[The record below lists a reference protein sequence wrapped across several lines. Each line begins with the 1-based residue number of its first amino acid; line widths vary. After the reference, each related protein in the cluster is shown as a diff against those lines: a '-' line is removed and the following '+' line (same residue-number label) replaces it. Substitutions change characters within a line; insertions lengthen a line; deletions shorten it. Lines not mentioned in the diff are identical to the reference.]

1 MKDNVKVIHIS
12 TGHDGGAGIAARR
25 LNATLNNFGVNSIF
39 VSFSNNSYQP
49 SSNEIAIERNWAQKI
64 ASAVS
69 ARLQS
74 RLSKKFFFSVYSF
87 DVLSVRDIQKI
98 AGKSPTILHIHN
110 WFNMI
115 DQKKISEFL
124 KIGFPVVVTL
134 HDERFYTGGCHHA
147 FECKG
152 FVNDCSNCPQI
163 SSFYKYF
170 PSRNLNKSLDNFKH
184 YNKTLQII
192 APSMWIFNRAK
203 SSQLL
208 RSHEIHFIP
217 NTLGEFGQLKTK
229 RRFPN
234 LLNPKIIGIAN
245 VDLNSHLKGA
255 DIVKSLQERINS
267 NSLNYRLVFL
277 NSDKFKEKSQSDFW
291 EMIDVLLVPS
301 RADNSPNIIHEAKRM
316 GIPVIASMVGG
327 ITELL
332 DPKFDE
338 PIPVQNLDADSILR
352 LLKNWKTRNRVLNL
366 KKMQSNFE
374 AYIGNPI
381 QDHIS
386 LYVKLVSSQ
395 NS

>member
-87 DVLSVRDIQKI
+87 DALSVRKI
-98 AGKSPTILHIHN
+98 RKVVGKGPAILHIHN

-163 SSFYKYF
+163 SSFFKYF
-170 PSRNLNKSLDNFKH
+170 PSRNLNKSLDNFQH

>member
-1 MKDNVKVIHIS
+1 MIDSIKIIHIS

-25 LNATLNNFGVNSIF
+25 LNASLNKFGVASLF
-39 VSFSNNSYQP
+39 VSLGNNSFQP
-49 SSNEIAIERNWAQKI
+49 AHNEIAIERNWAQKI
-64 ASAVS
+64 ASAMS

-74 RLSKKFFFSVYSF
+74 RLSRKFFFSVHSF
-87 DVLSVRDIQKI
+87 DVLSVRKI
-98 AGKSPTILHIHN
+98 KKIVGKRPSILHFHN
-110 WFNMI
+110 WFNI
-115 DQKKISEFL
+115 VNQKKIHKLL
-124 KIGFPVVVTL
+124 KIGFPVVITL

-163 SSFYKYF
+163 SLFYKHF
-170 PSRNLNKSLDNFKH
+170 PARNLSKSLSDFQNH
-184 YNKTLQII
+184 DKTLQVV

-217 NTLGEFGQLKTK
+217 NTLGEFGQLSTR

-234 LLNPKIIGIAN
+234 LINPKIIGIAN
-245 VDLNSHLKGA
+245 VDLNSYLKGA
-255 DIVKSLQERINS
+255 DIVKSLQNRIDS
-267 NSLNYRLVFL
+267 EALDYKLVFL
-277 NSDKFKEKSQSDFW
+277 NSDNFKEKSQSVFW

-316 GIPVIASMVGG
+316 GIPVIASLVGG
-327 ITELL
+327 ISELL
-332 DPKFDE
+332 DPDFDE
-338 PIPVQNLDADSILR
+338 PIPVQNLDADSILS
-352 LLKNWKTRNRVLNL
+352 LLKNWKTKDRVLNL
-366 KKMQSNFE
+366 KNMQSNFE
-374 AYIGNPI
+374 AYTGSSI

-386 LYVKLVSSQ
+386 VYVKSVSSK

>member
-163 SSFYKYF
+163 SSFYNYF
-170 PSRNLNKSLDNFKH
+170 PSRNLNKSLDNFQH

-277 NSDKFKEKSQSDFW
+277 NSDKFKGKSQSDFW

>member
-1 MKDNVKVIHIS
+1 MLDNIKVIHIS

-25 LNATLNNFGVNSIF
+25 LNATLNKFGVNSIF
-39 VSFSNNSYQP
+39 VSFSNNSYKP
-49 SSNEIAIERNWAQKI
+49 SLNEIAIERNWAQKI

-69 ARLQS
+69 ARLQF
-74 RLSKKFFFSVYSF
+74 RLSKKFFFSAYSF
-87 DVLSVRDIQKI
+87 DALSVRKI
-98 AGKSPTILHIHN
+98 RKVVGKGPAVLHIHN
-110 WFNMI
+110 WFNI
-115 DQKKISEFL
+115 INQKKIGQLL
-124 KIGFPVVVTL
+124 KIGFPVVITL

-170 PSRNLNKSLDNFKH
+170 PVRNLSKSLLDFQH
-184 YNKTLQII
+184 HDKTLQII
-192 APSMWIFNRAK
+192 APSMWINNRAK

-229 RRFPN
+229 RRLPN
-234 LLNPKIIGIAN
+234 LMNPRIIGIAN

-255 DIVKSLQERINS
+255 DIVKSLQDLINGDA
-267 NSLNYRLVFL
+267 LNYRLVFL
-277 NSDKFKEKSQSDFW
+277 NSDMFKEKLHSDFW

-316 GIPVIASMVGG
+316 GIPVIASAVGG

-332 DPKFDE
+332 DPNFDE
-338 PIPVQNLDADSILR
+338 IISIQNLNAEVILNI
-352 LLKNWKTRNRVLNL
+352 LKNWQSKDRSLNL
-366 KKMQSNFE
+366 KKMQQKFEEYTSNAIE
-374 AYIGNPI
+374 
-381 QDHIS
+381 DHIS
-386 LYVKLVSSQ
+386 LYRRLIA
-395 NS
+395 N

>member
-1 MKDNVKVIHIS
+1 LIDNIKVIHIS

-25 LNATLNNFGVNSIF
+25 LNSTLNKSGINSIF
-39 VSFSNNSYQP
+39 VSLSNNSYQP
-49 SSNEIAIERNWAQKI
+49 TGNEIVIKRNWMQKI
-64 ASAVS
+64 ASAMS

-74 RLSKKFFFSVYSF
+74 RLSQKFFFSLHSS
-87 DVLSVRDIQKI
+87 DVLSVRNIQKI

-115 DQKKISEFL
+115 DQKKINKFL
-124 KIGFPVVVTL
+124 RIGFPVVVTL

-147 FECKG
+147 FECQG

-163 SSFYKYF
+163 PTFYKNF
-170 PSRNLNKSLDNFKH
+170 PSRNLSKSLNNFQH

-217 NTLGEFGQLKTK
+217 NTLGEFSQLKTS
-229 RRFPN
+229 RHFPN
-234 LLNPKIIGIAN
+234 LMNPKIIGIAN

-267 NSLNYRLVFL
+267 DSLNYRLVFL
-277 NSDKFKEKSQSDFW
+277 NSEMFKKKSQSDFW

-316 GIPVIASMVGG
+316 GIPVIASLVGG
-327 ITELL
+327 ISELL
-332 DPKFDE
+332 DPDFDE
-338 PIPVQNLDADSILR
+338 PIPVENLDVDSILKM
-352 LLKNWKTRNRVLNL
+352 LKNWKTKDRVLNL

-374 AYIGNPI
+374 AYTGRSI

-386 LYVKLVSSQ
+386 VYVKLVLSQ